1 MDAIR
6 TGEGIMSLEW
16 VTTSSDLRYRLV
28 DTENG
33 DGTVARL
40 QRGLGCWYTTV
51 VISNGPY
58 LEKTFY
64 GTEEEAK
71 AWLLAMARMR

>member
-1 MDAIR
+1 MDAVCA
-6 TGEGIMSLEW
+6 GESGMALEW

-28 DTENG
+28 DTEHG

-51 VISNGPY
+51 VIANGPY

-64 GTEEEAK
+64 GTEEEVK
-71 AWLLAMARMR
+71 AWLLAMVRMR